1 MQTARSPLAS
11 VVIISFDALSSVLSL
26 RSIYQSTRTVQKLL
40 LNQAQPQLIA
50 EVKLACQNP
59 RVSFETSGL
68 RVRSPLRLRLSIDSQ
83 RALAKVT
90 AFGKT
95 EDSTTKSSRATR
107 DKEYVVDLG
116 KLRLPFCQRRIAPTR
131 LQTSMAIIPVAPT
144 APSPDQR
151 IPSFE
156 DQLLLVR
163 ESAQLMFHCEYIVLI
178 EYVECVI
185 PMVYGLYLQALFR
198 LGGDARSYYP
208 QTRGLSMDK
217 LNSAVGNPV
226 IYVWLEMASLLVQ
239 GRMFVWTAF
248 ILTFTLAHF
257 GSDFTFRFEW
267 MRDETS

>member
-198 LGGDARSYYP
+198 LGAPLGFSIVHQLAF
-208 QTRGLSMDK
+208 
-217 LNSAVGNPV
+217 V
-226 IYVWLEMASLLVQ
+226 LETHAMQVQ